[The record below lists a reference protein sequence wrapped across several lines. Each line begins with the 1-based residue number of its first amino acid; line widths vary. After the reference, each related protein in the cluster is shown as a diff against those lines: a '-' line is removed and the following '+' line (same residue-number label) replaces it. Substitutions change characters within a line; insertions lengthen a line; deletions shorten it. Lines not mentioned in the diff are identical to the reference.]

1 MNLKTTFYTNYKMTS
16 YFDIYLNQL
25 FTTLGQLTAVLVSS
39 SVAVPVYTY
48 YSRRI
53 VREIV
58 RDQLRELV
66 AEHKRQFKQEDL
78 D

>member
-1 MNLKTTFYTNYKMTS
+1 MNLKTINIINYKMTS

-53 VREIV
+53 VR
-58 RDQLRELV
+58 DQLRELV

>member
-1 MNLKTTFYTNYKMTS
+1 MNLKTKNYINYKMTS

-48 YSRRI
+48 YSRRL
-53 VREIV
+53 V
-58 RDQLRELV
+58 RDQLKELV
-66 AEHKRQFKQEDL
+66 SEHKD
-78 D
+78 

>member
-1 MNLKTTFYTNYKMTS
+1 MNLKIINIINYKMTS

-39 SVAVPVYTY
+39 SVAVPVYSY

-53 VREIV
+53 VR
-58 RDQLRELV
+58 DQLREFV

>member
-48 YSRRI
+48 YSRRL
-53 VREIV
+53 V
-58 RDQLRELV
+58 RDQLKELV
-66 AEHKRQFKQEDL
+66 AEHKRQFKQDL

>member
-1 MNLKTTFYTNYKMTS
+1 MTS

-53 VREIV
+53 VR
-58 RDQLRELV
+58 DQLRELV